1 MMHEIGHALGL
12 LHEHS
17 RWDREDWIRVDA
29 EVVQE
34 VLGDYDVQWWTD
46 IDADADE
53 TSYGLEYD
61 TRSIMHYRSCLSHSN
76 TLISELLLIP
86 V

>member
-1 MMHEIGHALGL
+1 MHEIGHALGL

-34 VLGDYDVQWWTD
+34 VLGDYDAQ
-46 IDADADE
+46 
-53 TSYGLEYD
+53 
-61 TRSIMHYRSCLSHSN
+61 
-76 TLISELLLIP
+76 
-86 V
+86 